1 MKESQEATH
10 VNEGVSIGHTYET
23 PHIPGVYM
31 CCLLRLLHAY
41 VLPLGT
47 PGFICVAY
55 WDSFTHM
62 CCDMKCH
69 ATDEWQ
75 SLQRQHMC
83 SLLGLLHS
91 YVWPIE
97 TASRICVATWS
108 VTLQMNDRVSR
119 GNIWRKESQEATHM
133 NEGVPIGNTY
143 EWRSPRRQHIWM
155 KESQEATHMN
165 EGVSIGN
172 TYEWRSPNRQHVW
185 MKESQEA
192 THMNCHT
199 FHSSHMSLSPER
211 QHIWRSPEWGVPN
224 GTHMRWSHMRWAR
237 YGWMK
242 EPESHEATWGNATHF
257 THFIMKCHTIHTC
270 KMLHIC
276 NATNST
282 RATWMHRTMEW
293 LRLVGSLKS

>member
-1 MKESQEATH
+1 MKCHTYTVCVEYVLEYVVLGICGLYMCGISYVLPIETQHIFHTYSEVSHIWMKESQEATH

-97 TASRICVATWS
+97 TPSRICVATWS
-108 VTLQMNDRVSR
+108 VTLRMNGRVSR
-119 GNIWRKESQEATHM
+119 GNICVASWDSFIHMCGLLRLLHAYVLRHEVSRYGWMTESPEATYD
-133 NEGVPIGNTY
+133 G
-143 EWRSPRRQHIWM
+143 RSPRRQHIWM
-155 KESQEATHMN
+155 KESQ
-165 EGVSIGN
+165 
-172 TYEWRSPNRQHVW
+172 
-185 MKESQEA
+185 
-192 THMNCHT
+192 
-199 FHSSHMSLSPER
+199 
-211 QHIWRSPEWGVPN
+211 
-224 GTHMRWSHMRWAR
+224 
-237 YGWMK
+237 
-242 EPESHEATWGNATHF
+242 
-257 THFIMKCHTIHTC
+257 
-270 KMLHIC
+270 
-276 NATNST
+276 
-282 RATWMHRTMEW
+282 
-293 LRLVGSLKS
+293 